1 VNCVGMGH
9 SAIELRP
16 ITSLLSPREC
26 ARQAVLFLE
35 SGRAL
40 RELSLG
46 SKKSPSFL
54 KGRGLSLTTVRYLK
68 SPVSPSLQPCNA
80 AFGSATFGPPVL
92 PYRSKFSDCPAG
104 AVANSYPTLD
114 LLWDNVIAG
123 PWGWPRSTVL
133 AQVPAR
139 HPGGGSGRLQNARAD
154 DSRQRTLYVG

>member
-1 VNCVGMGH
+1 MPQRNPAGKAREASREAGAPSSGRAPDGTAVADAPRADAPTAASWRRVNCVGMGH

-68 SPVSPSLQPCNA
+68 SPVSPSPN
-80 AFGSATFGPPVL
+80 PVMPHSVPRHSVRRFCL
-92 PYRSKFSDCPAG
+92 TVPNFP
-104 AVANSYPTLD
+104 
-114 LLWDNVIAG
+114 IA
-123 PWGWPRSTVL
+123 R
-133 AQVPAR
+133 PAR
-139 HPGGGSGRLQNARAD
+139 
-154 DSRQRTLYVG
+154 